1 MKKTKQENKKTV
13 QAMKTN
19 KQESKPAKREE
30 KKNAQAMETDIREG
44 FFIACLVSADFYAN
58 EPAASCFLPR
68 RRLFYV
74 PACHPSNFRDMYAC

>member
-1 MKKTKQENKKTV
+1 
-13 QAMKTN
+13 
-19 KQESKPAKREE
+19 
-30 KKNAQAMETDIREG
+30 METDIREG